1 LALLCKFLTS
11 DNYNLY
17 KFAKAIINTIFYK
30 PNSMTYTELRDLIKS
45 TPAEQTIVLNDLLQ
59 SRFDS
64 EYVMM
69 LYKLG
74 ELELTT
80 DDIDDVIRKIDRYN
94 AGEPLQYISG
104 VSFFY
109 HSEFIVNKNV
119 LIPRPETEELV
130 DLILNN
136 HAKEDGL
143 NILEIGTGSGC
154 ISISL
159 SLNLKNAEIDAL
171 DISKGALEVA
181 GLNNKIL
188 KSKVHFHEV
197 DFLNENTWEQFGK
210 YDIIV
215 SNPPY
220 IALSEKVNMSAD
232 VLNHE
237 PHTALFVESENA
249 LIFYE
254 KMMKFG
260 LIHLNPKGKIY
271 AETSQYQQLEKY
283 NGFEI
288 ELEKDMSGNIR
299 FLKAELIS

>member
-1 LALLCKFLTS
+1 
-11 DNYNLY
+11 
-17 KFAKAIINTIFYK
+17 
-30 PNSMTYTELRDLIKS
+30 MTYTELRDLIKS

-80 DDIDDVIRKIDRYN
+80 EDIDDVIRKIDRFN

-109 HSEFIVNKNV
+109 NSEFIVNKNV

-130 DLILNN
+130 DLILNI

-143 NILEIGTGSGC
+143 NIFEIGTGSGC
-154 ISISL
+154 IAISL

-171 DISKGALEVA
+171 DISKSALEVA

-188 KSKVHFHEV
+188 RSNVHFHEV
-197 DFLNENTWEQFGK
+197 DFLDESTWEQFGK

-220 IALSEKVNMSAD
+220 IAMSEKGNMSAS

-237 PHTALFVESENA
+237 PHTALFVENESA

-260 LIHLNPKGKIY
+260 LSHLNPKGKIY
-271 AETSQYQQLEKY
+271 TETSQYHQLKKY
-283 NGFEI
+283 DGFDI
-288 ELEKDMSGNIR
+288 KLEKDMSGNVR
-299 FLKAELIS
+299 FLKAELI